1 MSSVDK
7 IKWAMSLRDPQYEA
21 LQYFDAISFKIEYRT
36 SSKAEAE
43 EIASENCQAP
53 HTISV
58 DKEFDFPSFCF
69 DMTTGIGKSR
79 LMGACIYYLYKT
91 KGYKHFFILAP
102 GNTIYDKMRREAVP
116 GHPKY
121 MFKGLEAE
129 MGRPKVYDGEN
140 YLSYPVRYIQE
151 EMVVEKTSDIQI
163 FIFNISKIFTRGDIE
178 FKFHKF
184 NENLGG
190 SFADVLRSF
199 DDLVICMDEAHRYYA
214 PASKKAINY
223 LNPVLGLEYTA
234 TPKSTNKNII
244 YHYGLEDGAGKFL
257 KIPVVMGRTNTAG
270 YSDDD
275 IEEMKLKDGIKLH
288 ERRKSIVYKYCIDN
302 QLEQV
307 KPIVLIACKD
317 TTHARKIKEKIDS
330 DAFFGGRYVGKVI
343 EIDSSTSG
351 AETEENIQKLLTIEK
366 NTNPIE
372 IVLHVY
378 KLKEGWDVNNLFT
391 IIPLNAAKSDI
402 LALQTIGRGLR
413 LPFGEI
419 TGIEELDT
427 LDIVAHDHYREIVDD
442 IKNNPVF
449 KKRNLDEEDI
459 PNTKTVMVEPAVENQ
474 QISLFDEALCESKVK
489 SYQDLNNE
497 NVVENLF
504 AEYQKA
510 FVKKVAPKKSES
522 DSGQMSIFDYF
533 ANDDEKETNDGTAS
547 DHKMTQTGMGTDAV
561 DTSFTVH
568 QGDASLQIDLQ
579 KSSGSKNVLPY
590 AKQEFIKK
598 VEELKKVAI
607 SVPKI
612 GISYSSTITFKSF
625 TVKRNIMDFD
635 VAASRIERYDAVNGR
650 LLQVLDADALI
661 VENPENMLAVSLL
674 ESIPE
679 FSSDDAEFILDVVD
693 QYLALIEG
701 TDEVKKKIVRRYAT
715 VIVEDLRKQIY
726 ASKEESTEF
735 VFNVQKDLI
744 IFKSFAKNMKE
755 NGRLNFKKEVPDKK
769 NIKQYLFEGYKKS
782 YYAENAFDSD
792 DERRLSVVLEE
803 DSEVIRFIKPPL
815 NQLGLFYKA
824 AKQYNPD
831 FLVETADKKY
841 MIEVKAA
848 NQTDNEDVQEKAKA
862 AIKWCECASQ
872 VDADGKQGCYDVV
885 IATNMIAVGMDVDR
899 LGLMSV
905 VGQPKQNSEYIQATS
920 RVGRQH
926 PGIIFTV
933 YNPYRPRDLSNYENF
948 VGFHSQ
954 MYRYVEGTTA
964 TPFAARARDRV
975 LHALVVSLLRLQVE
989 TMADNG
995 GASNINDISDEQ
1007 IKDIKDKILERV
1019 KITAPS
1025 SYVDTEK
1032 EMDEFINTWKNIAKD
1047 EKLYYFVPTIADDKK
1062 RLLTYYGEYYGD
1074 KEKPTLS
1081 SMRDV
1086 EQSSTV
1092 FYWEGV

>member
-21 LQYFDAISFKIEYRT
+21 LKYFAAISSKIEYRT
-36 SSKAEAE
+36 SSKIDAEK
-43 EIASENCQAP
+43 IASENCQEP
-53 HTISV
+53 HTIVV

-102 GNTIYDKMRREAVP
+102 GNTIYDKMRRESVP

-140 YLSYPVRYIQE
+140 YLSYPVKYVQE
-151 EMVVEKTSDIQI
+151 ELVVEKTSEIQI
-163 FIFNISKIFTRGDIE
+163 FIFNISKIFTRGDLE

-190 SFADVLRSF
+190 SFAEVLRSF

-214 PASKKAINY
+214 PASKVAINY
-223 LNPVLGLEYTA
+223 LNPVLGLEFTA

-244 YHYGLEDGAGKFL
+244 YHYGLEEGAGKFL

-288 ERRKSIVYKYCIDN
+288 ERRKSIVYKYCIEN
-302 QLEQV
+302 NLEQV
-307 KPIVLIACKD
+307 KPIVLVACKD
-317 TTHARKIKEKIDS
+317 TTHAKKIKEKIDS
-330 DAFFGGRYVGKVI
+330 DSFFGGRYVGKVI

-351 AETEENIQKLLTIEK
+351 AETEENIRKLLTIEK
-366 NTNPIE
+366 NINPIE

-427 LDIVAHDHYREIVDD
+427 LDIVAHDHYREIIDD
-442 IKNNPVF
+442 IRNNPVF

-459 PNTKTVMVEPAVENQ
+459 PETKMVKVEPVVENR
-474 QISLFDEALCESKVK
+474 QISLFDEALRESNVK
-489 SYQDLNNE
+489 SYQDLNNAQS
-497 NVVENLF
+497 VESVF
-504 AEYQKA
+504 AAYQKA
-510 FVKKVAPKKSES
+510 FVKNNIIKKSE
-522 DSGQMSIFDYF
+522 DNSGQMSIFDSLYNENKSVEMCDNTSSKSETSQISNPSDS
-533 ANDDEKETNDGTAS
+533 AEKSLILQWDDNVR
-547 DHKMTQTGMGTDAV
+547 QV
-561 DTSFTVH
+561 
-568 QGDASLQIDLQ
+568 DLQ
-579 KSSGSKNVLPY
+579 KSSGGKNVLPY

-598 VEELKKVAI
+598 VEELKRVAI

-612 GISYSSTITFKSF
+612 GISYSSTIKFKPF
-625 TVKRNIMDFD
+625 EVKRNIIDFD
-635 VAASRIERYDAVNGR
+635 VAVSRIERYDTINGK

-661 VENPENMLAVSLL
+661 VDNPENMLAVSLL

-679 FSSDDAEFILDVVD
+679 FSSDDAEFIIDVVKR
-693 QYLALIEG
+693 YLALIGG
-701 TDEVKKKIVRRYAT
+701 TDEEKKKIVRRYAT
-715 VIVEDLRKQIY
+715 VMIEDLKKQIY
-726 ASKEESTEF
+726 ASKEENTEF
-735 VFNVQKDLI
+735 VFNVQQALI
-744 IFKSFAKNMKE
+744 VFGTFVKNMKE

-769 NIKQYLFEGYKKS
+769 NIKQYLFEGFKKS

-803 DSEVIRFIKPPL
+803 DSEVIRYIKPPL

-831 FLVETADKKY
+831 FLVETANKKY
-841 MIEVKAA
+841 MIEVKAV
-848 NQTDNEDVQEKAKA
+848 NQTDNEEVQEKARA

-872 VDADGKQGCYDVV
+872 VDADGKTWEY
-885 IATNMIAVGMDVDR
+885 R
-899 LGLMSV
+899 LV
-905 VGQPKQNSEYIQATS
+905 
-920 RVGRQH
+920 
-926 PGIIFTV
+926 PG
-933 YNPYRPRDLSNYENF
+933 
-948 VGFHSQ
+948 
-954 MYRYVEGTTA
+954 
-964 TPFAARARDRV
+964 
-975 LHALVVSLLRLQVE
+975 
-989 TMADNG
+989 
-995 GASNINDISDEQ
+995 
-1007 IKDIKDKILERV
+1007 DKIAIGNTFKYVIGMAVPVV
-1019 KITAPS
+1019 K
-1025 SYVDTEK
+1025 D
-1032 EMDEFINTWKNIAKD
+1032 
-1047 EKLYYFVPTIADDKK
+1047 
-1062 RLLTYYGEYYGD
+1062 
-1074 KEKPTLS
+1074 
-1081 SMRDV
+1081 
-1086 EQSSTV
+1086 
-1092 FYWEGV
+1092 